1 MPAHLTMFRSLP
13 PSAELEV
20 RRSLSRAASSPA
32 PKADISGAMDLDGG
46 VALRVSSPQL
56 EQIRDELAQEFHGLL
71 GAQDS
76 GPWVPHVTIQNKVEP
91 QVARKLLR
99 QLRSQFEPRPLKIA
113 GLRLVRYVNGEWE
126 PLAGYRFR

>member
-1 MPAHLTMFRSLP
+1 
-13 PSAELEV
+13 
-20 RRSLSRAASSPA
+20 
-32 PKADISGAMDLDGG
+32 MDLDSG

-76 GPWVPHVTIQNKVEP
+76 GPWVPHVTIQNKVGP
-91 QVARKLLR
+91 RTARRLLR
-99 QLRSQFEPRPLKIA
+99 QRRDHFEPRPLKIA
-113 GLRLVRYVNGEWE
+113 GLQLIRYVNGEWE